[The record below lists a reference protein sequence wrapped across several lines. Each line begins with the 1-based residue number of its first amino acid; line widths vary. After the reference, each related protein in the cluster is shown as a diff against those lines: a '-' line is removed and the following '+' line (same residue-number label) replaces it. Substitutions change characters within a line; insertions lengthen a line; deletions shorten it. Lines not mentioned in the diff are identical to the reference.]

1 MKMRSHPDGLAL
13 MLTRNTEHVDS
24 FLARPRRMNHIRAY
38 QRLVMFPIRL
48 ISPHL
53 TIACLWLTDRICTQ
67 QDTTS
72 TGLSESI
79 LV

>member
-1 MKMRSHPDGLAL
+1 MKMRSHHDGLAL

-24 FLARPRRMNHIRAY
+24 FLEYPGRMNCIRAY

-48 ISPHL
+48 LPPHL
-53 TIACLWLTDRICTQ
+53 TIAGPWSTNLIRTQ

-79 LV
+79 PV